1 MTTYRV
7 RVQGANLL
15 MRVEPAAPRRYG
27 FYINWVVDAA
37 DPEEAGRKA
46 VANVVADAKLQRAKL
61 NAADDPASC
70 WVEDVAAM
78 PGEPIPAKQ
87 QGFVFFP
94 EEPDEEI
101 ANLNGRG
108 DR

>member
-15 MRVEPAAPRRYG
+15 MQVEPEPPRRYG
-27 FYINWVVDAA
+27 FYINWVVDAI
-37 DPEEAGRKA
+37 DPEEARRKA
-46 VANVVADAKLQRAKL
+46 VASVVAEPKLQRAKL

-70 WVEDVAAM
+70 WVEDTVAM
-78 PGEPIPAKQ
+78 PGEPIPMKQ

-101 ANLNGRG
+101 ANRAV
-108 DR
+108 